1 MDWEKRYECHDT
13 SQQVGQIKKENDQHE
28 NDQHGNNYEKDRPPP
43 PPRLS
48 SSLIFDDS
56 AYSLKMKYA
65 T

>member
-43 PPRLS
+43 APVCHLHSYLMTLHIP
-48 SSLIFDDS
+48 
-56 AYSLKMKYA
+56 
-65 T
+65 